1 MNTAVRILCILSKYH
16 HITDLLLNVIGLL
29 SVKRIL
35 FKVISFKIIRH
46 ILFYN
51 ARDLKS
57 DNKLLSNP

>member
-29 SVKRIL
+29 SVNGFS
-35 FKVISFKIIRH
+35 FKSSFKIIRH
-46 ILFYN
+46 ISFYN

-57 DNKLLSNP
+57 DNKLLINP

>member
-1 MNTAVRILCILSKYH
+1 MNTAVRTPCILSKYH

-29 SVKRIL
+29 SVNGFSLKS
-35 FKVISFKIIRH
+35 SFKIIRH

-57 DNKLLSNP
+57 DNKLLINP

>member
-1 MNTAVRILCILSKYH
+1 MNTAVRIPCILSKY

-29 SVKRIL
+29 SVNGFSLKS
-35 FKVISFKIIRH
+35 SFKIIRH

-57 DNKLLSNP
+57 DNKLLINP